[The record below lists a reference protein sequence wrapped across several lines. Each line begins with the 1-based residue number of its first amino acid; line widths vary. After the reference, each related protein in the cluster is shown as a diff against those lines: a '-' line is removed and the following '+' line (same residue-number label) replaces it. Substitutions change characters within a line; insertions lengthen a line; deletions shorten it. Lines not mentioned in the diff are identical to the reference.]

1 MPFTRTDVISTFLR
15 TVRTQAG
22 RPAATDAVTAGS
34 FEVGGTIPVAICRH
48 ARRAV
53 ANCCRAAA
61 SSMRTAPAGGRPDH
75 LTEIVEDCIER
86 RLFTVEDALRRLA
99 EPDIAGHRGA
109 ELLRRAL
116 PPT

>member
-1 MPFTRTDVISTFLR
+1 
-15 TVRTQAG
+15 
-22 RPAATDAVTAGS
+22 
-34 FEVGGTIPVAICRH
+34 
-48 ARRAV
+48 
-53 ANCCRAAA
+53 
-61 SSMRTAPAGGRPDH
+61 